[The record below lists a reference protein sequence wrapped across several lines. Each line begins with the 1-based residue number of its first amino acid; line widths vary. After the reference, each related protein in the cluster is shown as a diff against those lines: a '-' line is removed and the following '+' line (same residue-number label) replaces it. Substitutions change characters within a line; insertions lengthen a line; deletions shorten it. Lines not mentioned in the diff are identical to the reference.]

1 MRIDY
6 QAQIWREGGH
16 CIAHAQPLDV
26 PSAGD
31 TPEAARTALEEAVQL
46 FLATAADH
54 GTLDVVLE
62 EAGYTRTDGNETE
75 WRAPDWV
82 SSESATALVEA

>member
-26 PSAGD
+26 ASAGD
-31 TPEAARTALEEAVQL
+31 TPEAAREALDEAVQL

-54 GTLDVVLE
+54 GTLNVVLE
-62 EAGYTRTDGNETE
+62 EAGYTFAEGQ
-75 WRAPDWV
+75 WSMPDWV
-82 SSESATALVEA
+82 SSETATALVEA

>member
-1 MRIDY
+1 MRIEY
-6 QAQIWREGGH
+6 QAQVWRENDQ

-26 PSAGD
+26 ASSGD
-31 TPEAARTALEEAVQL
+31 TPEAARAALEEAVQL

-54 GTLDVVLE
+54 GTLETVLQE
-62 EAGYTRTDGNETE
+62 TGYSLCEGE

-82 SSESATALVEA
+82 SSEPASALVEA

>member
-6 QAQIWREGGH
+6 QAQIWRENDQ

-26 PSAGD
+26 ASSGE
-31 TPEAARTALEEAVQL
+31 TPEAARAALEEAVQL
-46 FLATAADH
+46 FLATATDH
-54 GTLDVVLE
+54 GTLETVLE
-62 EAGYTRTDGNETE
+62 EAGYALRDGK

-82 SSESATALVEA
+82 SSEPASALVEA

>member
-6 QAQIWREGGH
+6 QAQVWRENDQ

-26 PSAGD
+26 ASSGA
-31 TPEAARTALEEAVQL
+31 TPEAARAALEEAVQL
-46 FLATAADH
+46 FLVTATGH
-54 GTLDVVLE
+54 GTLETVLE
-62 EAGYTRTDGNETE
+62 EAGYSLRDGE

-82 SSESATALVEA
+82 SSEPASALVEA